1 MKLEDIA
8 KKAGVSRSTVSRVIN
23 KEPYV
28 SEKTR
33 QRVLAVIEQEG
44 FSPNAAARALVT
56 QRTHI
61 IGVVIP
67 GNIDVFFTDNSYYPM
82 LLQGIA
88 VAAHERDFAILLWL
102 GQSHDDREHFTRK
115 VLGNRQMDGMVI
127 ASLQSDHPL
136 IAMLPDIKIPLVT
149 VDRPEIFDDQISYV
163 TIDNVRA
170 AVDAVSHLVSIG
182 RRRIA
187 HITGHLTIT
196 DGQDRLLGYRKAL
209 EQAGLPF
216 DTSLIHHGNFSYE
229 QGYEGMKRLLLQ
241 RPDALFAAGDTIA
254 MGALQALQEA
264 GLHVPDDV
272 AVVGFDDLNETIDS
286 KPPLTTVRQPV
297 QQKGAQAAH
306 LLIDL
311 IEGKRVGPH
320 QVLLPTELIVRQST
334 LPAYPTF
341 QPHYKGGE
349 VQQQI

>member
-1 MKLEDIA
+1 MNLEDIA

-44 FSPNAAARALVT
+44 FSPNPAARALVT
-56 QRTHI
+56 QRTFI

-88 VAAHERDFAILLWL
+88 VAAHERDFALLLWL
-102 GQSHDDREHFTRK
+102 GQSHDDRDHFTRK
-115 VLGNRQMDGMVI
+115 VLGNRQMDGLVI

-136 IAMLPDIKIPLVT
+136 IVSLPDFKVPLVT
-149 VDRPEIFDDQISYV
+149 VDRPEMFYEQISYV
-163 TIDNVRA
+163 TVDNVRA
-170 AVDAVSHLVSIG
+170 AIEAVSHLISLG

-196 DGQDRLLGYRKAL
+196 DGQDRLLGYRRAL
-209 EQAGLPF
+209 EQAGIPF
-216 DTSLIHHGNFSYE
+216 DPLLVHEGNFSYE
-229 QGYEGMKRLLLQ
+229 QGYEGMKRLLASQ
-241 RPDALFAAGDTIA
+241 PDALFAAGDTIA
-254 MGALQALQEA
+254 MGALQALREA
-264 GLHVPDDV
+264 GLRVPEDV
-272 AVVGFDDLNETIDS
+272 AIVGFDDLDEAFES

-320 QVLLPTELIVRQST
+320 HVLLPTELIVRQST
-334 LPAYPTF
+334 ISAHPPF
-341 QPHYKGGE
+341 QTQYKGGE
-349 VQQQI
+349 VQQQV